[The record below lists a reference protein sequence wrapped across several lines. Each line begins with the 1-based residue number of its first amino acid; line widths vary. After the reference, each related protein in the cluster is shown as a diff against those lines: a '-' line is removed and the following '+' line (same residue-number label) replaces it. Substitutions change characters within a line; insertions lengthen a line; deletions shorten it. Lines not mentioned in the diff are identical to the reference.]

1 MRFILI
7 GVLAFAIGLPAGI
20 QRSGLLMNYSDSVP
34 LGLYRRVSSNSLN
47 RAISYAGF
55 CLPRATANAAIQAGL
70 EVVPGAC
77 PAGLAPV
84 LKPVICP
91 SPGHPLIYDA
101 RGFSFNGKLLPN
113 TAPKTQSRTGVR
125 LEHFPY
131 GAYASGTWAVSG
143 FNPNSYDSRYFGPV
157 APDAIRFYAKPVW
170 TW

>member
-1 MRFILI
+1 MRFIPI
-7 GVLAFAIGLPAGI
+7 GVLAFAVGLPAGI

-34 LGLYRRVSSNSLN
+34 LGIYRRVPAKSAN
-47 RAISYAGF
+47 RATSYAGF

-70 EVVPGAC
+70 DVEPGAC
-77 PAGLAPV
+77 PGGLAPV

-101 RGFSFNGKLLPN
+101 QGFSFDGKMLPN
-113 TAPKTQSRTGVR
+113 TVPKSQSRTGVP
-125 LEHFPY
+125 LEH
-131 GAYASGTWAVSG
+131 YAFGVYTSGIWALSD

>member
-7 GVLAFAIGLPAGI
+7 GAMACAVVLPAGI

-34 LGLYRRVSSNSLN
+34 LGLYRRVPAKSAN
-47 RAISYAGF
+47 RATSYAGF

-70 EVVPGAC
+70 EVVPGDCAD
-77 PAGLAPV
+77 GLAPV

-91 SPGHPLIYDA
+91 SPQHPLIYDA

-113 TAPKTQSRTGVR
+113 SAPKPQSRTGVQ
-125 LEHFPY
+125 LEHYAF
-131 GAYASGTWAVSG
+131 GAYASGTWAVSD

>member
-7 GVLAFAIGLPAGI
+7 GVLAFAVGLPAGI

-34 LGLYRRVSSNSLN
+34 LGLYRRMPSDSAN

-70 EVVPGAC
+70 EVVQGAC

-91 SPGHPLIYDA
+91 SPEHPLTYDA
-101 RGFSFNGKLLPN
+101 QGFSFNGNLLPN
-113 TAPKTQSRTGVR
+113 TAPKPFSRTGAR

-131 GAYASGTWAVSG
+131 GAYTSGTWAVSD

>member
-1 MRFILI
+1 MRFVL
-7 GVLAFAIGLPAGI
+7 VAALAFAVALPAGI

-34 LGLYRRVSSNSLN
+34 LGLYRRVPSNSAN

-70 EVVPGAC
+70 DVVRGAC
-77 PAGLAPV
+77 PGGLAPV

-91 SPGHPLIYDA
+91 SLEQPLIYDA
-101 RGFSFNGKLLPN
+101 QGFSFNGKLLPN
-113 TAPKTQSRTGVR
+113 TAPKAQSRTGVE
-125 LEHFPY
+125 LEHYAF
-131 GAYASGTWAVSG
+131 GAYTSDTWAVSD

-157 APDAIRFYAKPVW
+157 APDAIRFYAKPVL